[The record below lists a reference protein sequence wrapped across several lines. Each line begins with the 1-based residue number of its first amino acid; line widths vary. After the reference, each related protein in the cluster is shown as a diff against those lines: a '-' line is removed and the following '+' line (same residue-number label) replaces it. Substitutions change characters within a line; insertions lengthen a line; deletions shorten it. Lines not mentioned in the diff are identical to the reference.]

1 MSQNTSEVVDN
12 TKLCRFELEVDG
24 ELAIVEYR
32 IADGAIYFTHTE
44 TPHQL
49 QGRGIASR
57 VASAALTSAKQ
68 RGLRIVPRCS
78 YMVDYLKKHPE
89 FRD

>member
-1 MSQNTSEVVDN
+1 MSDVVDN
-12 TKLCRFELEVDG
+12 TSSSRFELAVDG
-24 ELAIVEYR
+24 EMAIVEYR

-44 TPHQL
+44 TPYKL
-49 QGRGIASR
+49 QGRGIAGKLVR
-57 VASAALTSAKQ
+57 AAVESAKA

-78 YMVDYLKKHPE
+78 YVADWLQKHPE

>member
-44 TPHQL
+44 TPHHL
-49 QGRGIASR
+49 QGRGIARSQK
-57 VASAALTSAKQ
+57 S
-68 RGLRIVPRCS
+68 
-78 YMVDYLKKHPE
+78 
-89 FRD
+89 